1 MKLKEKKQKKSF
13 NQKKKKLE
21 RIYLF
26 FFFKGEDM
34 NSKVGGNR
42 NFFLV

>member
-1 MKLKEKKQKKSF
+1 M
-13 NQKKKKLE
+13 KKKLE
-21 RIYLF
+21 RIYL

-42 NFFLV
+42 NFFFSIINNF